1 MNKLVSIIKI
11 LALNYRE
18 IVIDIELSF
27 FTINSIE
34 LGDNDSVILHVFK
47 DDMEIE
53 FLYVDISIEDKKKI
67 FNTLS
72 SVLYN

>member
-47 DDMEIE
+47 DDMDIE
-53 FLYVDISIEDKKKI
+53 FLYDDISIEDKKKI

-72 SVLYN
+72 SFLYN